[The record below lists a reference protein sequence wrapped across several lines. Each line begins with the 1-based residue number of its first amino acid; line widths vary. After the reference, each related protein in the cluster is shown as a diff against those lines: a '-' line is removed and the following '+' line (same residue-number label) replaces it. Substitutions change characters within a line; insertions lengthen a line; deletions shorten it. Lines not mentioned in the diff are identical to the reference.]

1 LSAVLFLA
9 TDLQDHKGGIASVN
23 LAILRSIKGRRRAHK
38 SIVVLSLH
46 DRPDEIEALSETNV
60 HVVACSGNRWK
71 FSLLT
76 LRYAIGAEKIFAGHV
91 RLAVPLLLLPSL
103 DHLVVFG
110 HGSEVTGSEATNSEV
125 THRIRNSSRWVIE
138 RAGLLLTNSKR
149 TARRIRLVAS
159 RAKPVACPLGL
170 TEASRDKSMSDAL
183 PKLSTVSG
191 LQSPLGSFVILLVGR
206 MDPAERKKGHRELL
220 AAFPIVRRSFPDAQ
234 VVFAGP
240 GADQSALKAQA
251 LEHEIGHN
259 VFIEGPLS
267 RSDLEALYQ
276 HCFAYVMPSQQEGF
290 GIVYLEAM
298 NARKACLGCRNDG
311 AEEIIEH
318 GETGILLDRQDDIE
332 ALAAAIISLLADVE
346 KTRKMGERGYAR
358 LQQQFTGQQ
367 FDTRFCAALDG
378 MA

>member
-1 LSAVLFLA
+1 LSEVLFLA

-23 LAILRSIKGRRRAHK
+23 LAILRCIKGLRRAHE
-38 SIVVLSLH
+38 SILVLSLH
-46 DRPDEIEALSETNV
+46 DRPDEIKALAETNV
-60 HVVACSGNRWK
+60 HVIACSGNRWK
-71 FSLLT
+71 FLLLT
-76 LRYAIGAEKIFAGHV
+76 LKHALSAQKIIAGHI
-91 RLAVPLLLLPSL
+91 RLAVPLLLFPSL

-110 HGSEVTGSEATNSEV
+110 HGSEVTGSEATGSEV
-125 THRIRNSSRWVIE
+125 TRRIKNSSRWVIE
-138 RAGLLLTNSKR
+138 RAGLLLTNSER
-149 TARRIRLVAS
+149 TARRVRLVSS

-170 TEASRDKSMSDAL
+170 TESGRGKSMSGVL

-191 LQSPLGSFVILLVGR
+191 RESPLGNCVLLLVGR

-220 AAFPIVRRSFPDAQ
+220 AALPEVRQSFPAAQ
-234 VVFAGP
+234 LVFAGP

-251 LEHEIGHN
+251 LELEIEDN
-259 VFIEGPLS
+259 VFIQGPLS

-298 NARKACLGCRNDG
+298 NARKACVGCRNDG

-318 GETGILLDRQDDIE
+318 GVTGLLLDRQDDIE
-332 ALAAAIISLLADVE
+332 ALVAAIVSLLADVE
-346 KTRKMGERGYAR
+346 KTQKMGKRGYAR
-358 LQQQFTGQQ
+358 LQQHFTGEQ